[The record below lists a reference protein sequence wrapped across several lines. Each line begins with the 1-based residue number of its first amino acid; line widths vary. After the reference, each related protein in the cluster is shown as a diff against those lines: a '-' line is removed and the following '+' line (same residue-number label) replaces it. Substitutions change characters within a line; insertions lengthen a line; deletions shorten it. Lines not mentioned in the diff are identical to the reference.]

1 MKLSQTDSI
10 EQNMRT
16 LEKTTYPHPYIS
28 DLELT
33 MQFKGTP
40 DSRYGK
46 VKRLLAEG
54 KLIHLKRSLYYLPD
68 TSDNHTLPHA
78 FEMAQFIYGPSYV
91 SLESALSFHQLIP
104 EAVYTT
110 TCVTTKRAKTFSN
123 ALGRFVYYHQP
134 PNFFLTHVSN
144 IQQNEVQFY
153 MATPWKAIC
162 DMIYCYKNKF
172 VKLSEFCDNL
182 RIEIESLPPLTHIT
196 IDELTHY
203 YQNHRVSRF
212 LNQAARELQTLTR

>member
-1 MKLSQTDSI
+1 
-10 EQNMRT
+10 MRS
-16 LEKTTYPHPYIS
+16 LLDKIYPHPYLG
-28 DLELT
+28 DLELAA
-33 MQFKGTP
+33 QFQGSP

-54 KLIHLKRSLYYLPD
+54 KLVHLRRGLYYLPD
-68 TSDNHTLPHA
+68 STGNSPLPHP
-78 FEMAQFIYGPSYV
+78 FEVAQFIYGPSYI

-123 ALGRFVYYHQP
+123 ALGRFVYDHLP
-134 PNFFLTHVSN
+134 LNFFFAHVTH
-144 IQQNEVQFY
+144 IQHDGTQFY
-153 MATPWKAIC
+153 VATPWKAIC
-162 DMIYCYKNKF
+162 DMIYCYKNKSK
-172 VKLSEFCDNL
+172 KLSEFCDNL
-182 RIEIESLPPLTHIT
+182 RIEIETLPPLTAII

-212 LNQAARELQTLTR
+212 LKQAARELHTLSL